1 MYRFH
6 APASRN
12 LTCRHWLLSP
22 VGCFDRKCPYAHTMT
37 GVVAPPSSIPCFSHE
52 KGGCRYEQDECLLT
66 HRQITYQGHQFGLHR
81 ESRSAMS
88 IHIRKITYVS
98 TDPQL
103 ASEDIPIAEAAATA
117 GFDISSWPKL
127 NNLINAVRSA
137 ALPSQSNFWSVP
149 AAWTLKVP
157 PERLHAEQKRAC
169 KGVAQSYKDT
179 DRAHQAATVPAFVVP
194 AHELIDKTRRE
205 TQEGDRVSSLG
216 AKRGQSDVLDVQNS
230 HKRLKI
236 ETSSQTPGPNDARIS
251 SYVDLTQPEPA
262 KNSAHTKSTERTA
275 LGNISNNVHRPP
287 PGKHAAKKQRKR
299 ERERERER
307 REEEDRNKGNERQQ
321 EQYQQPPIVQESR
334 AANDGNRGQQT
345 AILNTRVA
353 ARLHSIAAELDADRD
368 ALRQQWEEDDELKH
382 PDVTRDLAE
391 LNDCFGHAQDA
402 VMDGIAIIH
411 QRLLN
416 RHLSSL
422 DDI

>member
-1 MYRFH
+1 MYRFRT
-6 APASRN
+6 PVSRD

-22 VGCFDRKCPYAHTMT
+22 VGCFDRKCRYAHTMT

-52 KGGCRYEQDECLLT
+52 NGGCRYEQDECLLT
-66 HRQITYQGHQFGLHR
+66 HRQMTYQGHQFGLHR
-81 ESRSAMS
+81 ESSFATS
-88 IHIRKITYVS
+88 IRIRKITYKFP
-98 TDPQL
+98 DPQL

-127 NNLINAVRSA
+127 NNLVNAVRSA

-169 KGVAQSYKDT
+169 KGVAQGYKDT

-194 AHELIDKTRRE
+194 AHELIDKTRRK

-216 AKRGQSDVLDVQNS
+216 AKRGQSDVLDAQNS

-236 ETSSQTPGPNDARIS
+236 ETSSQTLGPNDTRIS
-251 SYVDLTQPEPA
+251 SFVDLTQPEPA
-262 KNSAHTKSTERTA
+262 KISAHANSTERTA
-275 LGNISNNVHRPP
+275 LGTISNNVHRPP

-299 ERERERER
+299 ERERK
-307 REEEDRNKGNERQQ
+307 EEEKTRNQGNERQQ
-321 EQYQQPPIVQESR
+321 HQYQQPPIVQESR
-334 AANDGNRGQQT
+334 AANDSNRRQQT
-345 AILNTRVA
+345 AILITRVA
-353 ARLHSIAAELDADRD
+353 ARLHGIAAELDADRD
-368 ALRQQWEEDDELKH
+368 TLRQQWEEDDGLKH

-402 VMDGIAIIH
+402 VIDGIAIIH

-422 DDI
+422 GDI